1 MKPIFC
7 WQGRYAGFT
16 VNGWLFAADSRYLGW
31 VDSRERVWKADGSF
45 LGEIV
50 EQHYI
55 LRRSNAVMPVRQTP
69 RVPPVP
75 TEPPSPP
82 PARAARLPRPGWID
96 PLEELLR
103 LPNQEELVGVWQQ
116 DSQQVELKAD
126 GEFIWTVS
134 LTQQIAGRWELRGP
148 LLFLQRWQSEGAL
161 ETVPAYRIIE
171 FTGEDLLLRWLAPDQ
186 RTLPFLLR
194 RIRRSPDCL

>member
-7 WQGRYAGFT
+7 WQGRYAGF
-16 VNGWLFAADSRYLGW
+16 VANGWLFAAEGRYLGW
-31 VDSRERVWKADGSF
+31 VDSSSRAWKADGYF

-50 EQHYI
+50 EDYYI
-55 LRRSNAVMPVRQTP
+55 LRRSHGVMPVRQTP

-82 PARAARLPRPGWID
+82 PARTARLPRPGWID

-103 LPNQEELVGVWQQ
+103 LPHQEELVGVWQQ
-116 DSQQVELKAD
+116 DSQQVELKSN

-134 LTQQIAGRWELRGP
+134 LTQQIAGRWELRGT
-148 LLFLQRWQSEGAL
+148 LLFLRRWQSEGAL
-161 ETVPAYRIIE
+161 ETVPGYRIIE
-171 FTGEDLLLRWLAPDQ
+171 FTGEELLLRWLAPDQ

-194 RIRRSPDCL
+194 RLGSSPDCL